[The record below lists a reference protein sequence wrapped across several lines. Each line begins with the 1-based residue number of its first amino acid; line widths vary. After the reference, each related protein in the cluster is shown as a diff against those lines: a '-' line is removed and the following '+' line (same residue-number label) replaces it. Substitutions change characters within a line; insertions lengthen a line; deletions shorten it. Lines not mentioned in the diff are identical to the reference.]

1 MGCKLKVAKLASQ
14 KEEIELVQLQIR
26 VVMGKLDA
34 ASNVTEGWKYHH
46 SSDKLQKKMD
56 KLVMSESSSNS
67 YSDLNN

>member
-1 MGCKLKVAKLASQ
+1 MGSKTITKKLEDVMGCKLKVAKLASQ

-56 KLVMSESSSNS
+56 
-67 YSDLNN
+67 